1 MSLTEPSPRE
11 KGIPLSHLMR
21 ERMYGQGAY
30 KELHNAKQS
39 VNWKLEVVD
48 GEVKKVPY
56 NAGRGYKA
64 SSNKPQTW
72 GYLPQAI
79 KRLALGT
86 MYGSLENSDFYPLG
100 CRQDN
105 VLVLQ
110 KRSEEYNGQEAPFLV
125 GLRMLLQTDGR

>member
-1 MSLTEPSPRE
+1 
-11 KGIPLSHLMR
+11 MR

-64 SSNKPQTW
+64 S
-72 GYLPQAI
+72 L
-79 KRLALGT
+79 
-86 MYGSLENSDFYPLG
+86 
-100 CRQDN
+100 
-105 VLVLQ
+105 
-110 KRSEEYNGQEAPFLV
+110 
-125 GLRMLLQTDGR
+125 